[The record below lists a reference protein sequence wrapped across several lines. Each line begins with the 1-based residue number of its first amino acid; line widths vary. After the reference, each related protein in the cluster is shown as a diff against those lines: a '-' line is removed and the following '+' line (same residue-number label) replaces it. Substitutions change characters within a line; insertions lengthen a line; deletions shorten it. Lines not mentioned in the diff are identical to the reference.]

1 MNEISNTLKGLR
13 LPGMAQYWNT
23 MQETR
28 QTESY
33 SLKDGLQLLI
43 QAELD
48 NRTLSRNSRLI
59 KKAHF
64 RYQASIYEV
73 IYDSKRGVEKQKVL
87 NLATCDYIRKGAS
100 ILITGAAG
108 TGKSWL
114 GTALGR
120 QACMNGF
127 KVAYYNLYRLFE
139 EITMSRIAS
148 TIHRFFLKLA
158 QIDLLILDDFGI
170 RVLDGQQLL
179 DFMEIIEDRHGQKA
193 TIIISQLPIVNWYDV
208 MKGNTTAAD
217 AILDRLVHTSVRFEL
232 TGSSMRQKR
241 EVFNEESQEYL

>member
-1 MNEISNTLKGLR
+1 M
-13 LPGMAQYWNT
+13 PGMAHYWAT

-28 QTESY
+28 QAESL

-48 NRTLSRNSRLI
+48 NRNQSRNARLI

-64 RYQASIYEV
+64 RYHASISEV
-73 IYDSKRGVEKQKVL
+73 IYDSKRGVDKQKVL
-87 NLATCDYIRKGAS
+87 KNGVS
-100 ILITGAAG
+100 ILITGASG

-114 GTALGR
+114 GTAFGH
-120 QACMNGF
+120 QACMNGY

-139 EITMSRIAS
+139 EISLARISS
-148 TIHRFFLKLA
+148 TLHRFFARLA
-158 QIDLLILDDFGI
+158 QTDLLILDDFGMK
-170 RVLDGQQLL
+170 VLDGQQLL

-193 TIIISQLPIVNWYDV
+193 TIIISQLPVANWYDV

-232 TGSSMRQKR
+232 EGSSMRQKKHPKYNITD
-241 EVFNEESQEYL
+241 ENQ